1 MSSRKQDNALPSQ
14 EQLDTLLN
22 EQWSRAI
29 LPHLPHD
36 LQEQAR
42 HLGAFVRIRQLK
54 CATDL
59 LRALL
64 AYALCGLS
72 FRSLGIWAVLTGI
85 GSLSEK
91 AWRKR
96 LFKAEAWIKW
106 MLCTLI
112 GTAQRPS
119 WLPEG
124 LKGTGIVLLDFSCIK
139 VIGGTGDD
147 VRLHLGYDLLA
158 GCMDHVVVT
167 DHHQAESIP
176 ADLVRQNWI
185 YVSDSGYR
193 QTYLATVIKQ
203 GGQVVVRRH
212 GHDLHL
218 EEEDGTLID
227 VRKQAE
233 ALDYGASTCLSGWI
247 NLPGKGQRVQV
258 RVIFKHLPEEQ
269 AKKARETK
277 EAKAKAKGRHLK
289 EETLWWAEWVVIVT
303 TLCEQD
309 WSNEAVLRLYRAR
322 WQIELLF
329 KRMKTFLQMHVL
341 RLKQIER
348 ASLVVQLLL
357 IGWALYEREA
367 YVLRELLQEIT
378 TPPDPETREPVR
390 QVVSTWT
397 LTSIALAS
405 LKQIVWGGWSEQRVR
420 ACLPWL
426 LRYLCHHPRKRG
438 HQETDIR
445 AYLLA
450 LTSPLQSKQGKEV
463 AIA

>member
-1 MSSRKQDNALPSQ
+1 MSSPKQDSVLPSQ

-22 EQWSRAI
+22 EQWSQEI
-29 LPHLPHD
+29 LPYLPQD
-36 LQEQAR
+36 LEEQAR
-42 HLGAFVRIRQLK
+42 HLGAFVRIRHLRN
-54 CATDL
+54 ATDL

-72 FRSLGIWAVLTGI
+72 FRGLGIWAVLIGI

-96 LFKAEAWIKW
+96 LFKAEAWIRW

-112 GTAQRPS
+112 ASAQRPS

-124 LKGTGIVLLDFSCIK
+124 LKGTGIVLLDFSSIK

-158 GCMDHVVVT
+158 GCMDHVVIS

-176 ADLVRQNWI
+176 AGIVRQNWI

-193 QTYLATVIKQ
+193 QAYLATVLKE

-227 VRKQAE
+227 VREQAE
-233 ALDYGASTCLSGWI
+233 ALDYGESTSLSGWI
-247 NLPGKGQRVQV
+247 NLKGMGLRVQV

-277 EAKAKAKGRHLK
+277 EAKARAKGKHLK

-303 TLCEQD
+303 TLCEGD
-309 WSNEAVLRLYRAR
+309 WSDEVVLRLYRAR

-329 KRMKTFLQMHVL
+329 KRMKTFLQMHVV
-341 RLKQIER
+341 RLKQMER

-367 YVLRELLQEIT
+367 HVLRELLQEIA
-378 TPPDPETREPVR
+378 TPPDLETREPVQR
-390 QVVSTWT
+390 VVSTWT
-397 LTSIALAS
+397 LTAIGVAS
-405 LKQIVWGGWSEQRVR
+405 LKQMVWGGWSQRRLRV
-420 ACLPWL
+420 CLPWL
-426 LRYLCHHPRKRG
+426 LRYLCHRPRTRG

-445 AYLLA
+445 AHLLA
-450 LTSPLQSKQGKEV
+450 LTSPLWKRREEV
-463 AIA
+463 AVT